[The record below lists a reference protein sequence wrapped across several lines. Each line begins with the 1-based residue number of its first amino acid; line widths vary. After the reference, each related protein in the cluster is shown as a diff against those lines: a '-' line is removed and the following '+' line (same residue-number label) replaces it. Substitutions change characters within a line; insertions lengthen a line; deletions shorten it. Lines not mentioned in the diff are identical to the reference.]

1 MCWKSDIRWREL
13 ALVMPCAHD
22 VAMHLLSSTGM
33 PFMCLKTCAQLV
45 DVMQAFADR
54 AGKKAAVSKEPFASS
69 ISNFYQTD
77 VISRSSQTMAKCV
90 QARGL

>member
-1 MCWKSDIRWREL
+1 M
-13 ALVMPCAHD
+13 
-22 VAMHLLSSTGM
+22 
-33 PFMCLKTCAQLV
+33 
-45 DVMQAFADR
+45 
-54 AGKKAAVSKEPFASS
+54 SKEPFASS